1 MTTRSSQTQR
11 LHDPAVASPH
21 RATRILL
28 VRHGATEWNHTKRAQ
43 GHADIALDDEGRQ
56 QARHVANELAGENI
70 AAVYSSDLKRALDT
84 AALIAAAHHV
94 GVGVDPAFREIDQ
107 GEWEGLRVDEIK
119 RRWPDLWGPAR
130 HYCARPGGESPQQV
144 RARALAGLARVVAK
158 HPGETVAVVTHGGT
172 IRWLSA
178 EALGYDDK
186 RAARIRG
193 VGNGAVVAMEAH
205 LRDGALVVGNLV
217 RMDGNTPDLDDP
229 ND

>member
-1 MTTRSSQTQR
+1 MSTLSQQTER
-11 LHDPAVASPH
+11 LAGSDVPGRDV
-21 RATRILL
+21 TKVLL

-43 GHADIALDDEGRQ
+43 GHADIELDEEGRQ
-56 QARHVANELAGENI
+56 QARHVANELAGYDI

-84 AALIAAAHHV
+84 AAPIAAAHRV
-94 GVGVDPAFREIDQ
+94 GVTADPAFREIDQ
-107 GEWEGLRVDEIK
+107 GEWEGLHVDEIR
-119 RRWPDLWGPAR
+119 RRWPELWGPAR
-130 HYCARPGGESPQQV
+130 HYCARPGGESPQEV
-144 RARALAGLARVVAK
+144 RERALAGLARVAAR
-158 HPGETVAVVTHGGT
+158 HPGATVVVVSHGGT

-193 VGNGAVVAMEAH
+193 VGNGAVIALDAVM
-205 LRDGALVVGNLV
+205 RDGTLVVGNLV